1 MKENFPH
8 RTSGNNDIDE
18 LICYTQLK
26 LSKFRFIQLRWI
38 WDDGAQEWTRA
49 GPMNVALKLL
59 DNSQNISKHI
69 TNLQSASLAGMFGIT
84 KDPTSSYM
92 IVMKYYENG
101 NLYQYLDHCNEIILG
116 EIEIWSICYGVSLE
130 VLKESIPRE
139 NSRKSS
145 RRKLTCRTDEKVS
158 TDARIADVGLH
169 GLCDNDIN
177 NDAIQRYGVLP
188 YVAPEVLRGEN
199 HSTSSPWNIF
209 IWYCYEYSCNL
220 KKTVDICD
228 GKRLE
233 IPEDTPRFYS
243 ELRQCRDDDPKK
255 RPTVLYLNKN

>member
-1 MKENFPH
+1 
-8 RTSGNNDIDE
+8 
-18 LICYTQLK
+18 
-26 LSKFRFIQLRWI
+26 
-38 WDDGAQEWTRA
+38 
-49 GPMNVALKLL
+49 
-59 DNSQNISKHI
+59 
-69 TNLQSASLAGMFGIT
+69 MFGIT

-116 EIEIWSICYGVSLE
+116 EMEIWSICYGESLE

-158 TDARIADVGLH
+158 TDARIAD
-169 GLCDNDIN
+169 
-177 NDAIQRYGVLP
+177 
-188 YVAPEVLRGEN
+188 
-199 HSTSSPWNIF
+199 
-209 IWYCYEYSCNL
+209 
-220 KKTVDICD
+220 DICD

-255 RPTVLYLNKN
+255 RPTVLYLNKIQIFQTM